1 MIYVYAMLF
10 VLVVILLFFLFINKK
25 NAWLYSLSIGSF
37 IVIFVV
43 CLNSLLL
50 FPFDIINV
58 RALNEKDALAE
69 NTYITVQNIKDKND
83 NILRYKVID
92 GKWLDTNGGQRWGG
106 VSVTGLTDSITI
118 KLQKG
123 NNRKINFH
131 ATRWG
136 GKVSISF
143 NGSSEKIVSS
153 YKDSD
158 NDVMSVLLPNT
169 GSVFEFGMVNILIVM
184 VEGLVF
190 STISLFVYKVREQVI
205 SFIKEHQYE
214 CIVVGI
220 AFVGFVIMLSFGNY
234 KSTWMDDSATMGI
247 AAKYRSFSEIIETIL
262 KEESTTPP
270 LYTIAWHYFSKL
282 IPVGAGALTL
292 WARMLS
298 IIANTIGFYIGA
310 MVVRKG
316 WNKYVGI
323 IFEAFLIT
331 SNTLIVNSGFAVR
344 SYGFIVLMALF
355 LLYAI
360 IKRFEDGLESKKK
373 TTALYTVAILAI
385 CYTHYFGILTCFGFF
400 LYECYLFI
408 KRRYTYKFIF
418 SYIVAGAVYLPWLV
432 VNYLITREQWGS
444 AFWIGPPEYRSIMVI
459 LAWLSSSQE
468 LVMLCVMLG
477 FFITLYKV
485 KEENFEINLNIAL
498 IITIVS
504 EIAIVFAYSKYIN
517 PKSSV
522 WANRYFLN
530 LLPYLLII
538 ASFGFVEVISFFIN
552 GRIKKV
558 EFVYALLTFLLFVNS
573 NVIFRLKDD
582 MEKIFCQP
590 YREAAEYLL
599 NQADANSSDTLVLI
613 SAVYSTGWD
622 YYLTHNGKFEP
633 LKYKKDYQGDFGDI
647 DIKNYKK
654 IYLLDIHILLDDN
667 SRKMIEDNF
676 HKVNQDEKSTV
687 QTYIRN
693 E

>member
-1 MIYVYAMLF
+1 MVYIYSILF
-10 VLVVILLFFLFINKK
+10 FILTCICFFILRTDKKKFLYTPIFGFISVVAVVILNVFL
-25 NAWLYSLSIGSF
+25 
-37 IVIFVV
+37 IFP
-43 CLNSLLL
+43 S
-50 FPFDIINV
+50 DKITIK
-58 RALNEKDALAE
+58 ALNEKDASAE
-69 NTYITVQNIKDKND
+69 NVYITMQNIKGKND
-83 NILRYKVID
+83 NVLRYKVVD

-106 VSVTGLTDSITI
+106 VSVTGLTDTITI

-123 NNRKINFH
+123 NNRKIDFH

-136 GKVSISF
+136 GKAAISF
-143 NGSSEKIVSS
+143 NGSSEKIVST

-158 NDVMSVLLPNT
+158 DDVMSIVLPNT
-169 GSVFEFGMVNILIVM
+169 ASVFSFGMTNIFIILVEGFVFSAILI
-184 VEGLVF
+184 
-190 STISLFVYKVREQVI
+190 SLYKVREQVI
-205 SFIKEHQYE
+205 NFIKRHQYE
-214 CIVVGI
+214 CIAVGI

-247 AAKYRSFSEIIETIL
+247 AAKNRSLVNVIETIL

-282 IPVGAGALTL
+282 IPVGAGALSL

-298 IIANTIGFYIGA
+298 IIANTIGFYVGA
-310 MVVRKG
+310 IVVRKG

-323 IFEAFLIT
+323 IFEMLLIT
-331 SNTLIVNSGFAVR
+331 SNALVVNSGFAVR
-344 SYGFIVLMALF
+344 SYGFMVLMALS
-355 LLYAI
+355 LLYTV
-360 IKRFEDGLESKKK
+360 IKRFEDGKESRNK

-408 KRRYTYKFIF
+408 KKRYTYKFIF
-418 SYIVAGAVYLPWLV
+418 SYIIAGAVYLPWLV
-432 VNYLITREQWGS
+432 VNYMITREQWGS
-444 AFWIGPPEYRSIMVI
+444 AFWIGPPKYSSIIAI

-468 LVMLCVMLG
+468 LVMLCVMFG

-485 KEENFEINLNIAL
+485 KEERMDISLNAAL
-498 IITIVS
+498 IITIAA
-504 EIAIVFAYSKYIN
+504 EIAIVFCYSKYIN

-522 WANRYFLN
+522 WAHRYFLN
-530 LLPYLLII
+530 LLPYMLII
-538 ASFGFVEVISFFIN
+538 ASFGLVNVVSFFID
-552 GRIKKV
+552 GKIKKV
-558 EFVYALLTFLLFVNS
+558 SFVYAVLVFLIFVNS
-573 NVIFRLKDD
+573 NIVSRVKGD
-582 MEKIFCQP
+582 MEGMFYQP

-599 NQADANSSDTLVLI
+599 NQPDANSPDTLVLI

-633 LKYKKDYQGDFGDI
+633 LKYKRNFQGDFSNM
-647 DIKNYKK
+647 DIKKYKK

-676 HKVNQDEKSTV
+676 HKVSQDEKSTV
-687 QTYIRN
+687 QTYVRN
-693 E
+693 

>member
-10 VLVVILLFFLFINKK
+10 VLAVILLFFLFINKK
-25 NAWLYSLSIGSF
+25 NAWLYSLSTGSF

-83 NILRYKVID
+83 NVLRYKVID

-118 KLQKG
+118 KLRKG
-123 NNRKINFH
+123 NNRKIYFN
-131 ATRWG
+131 ASREG
-136 GKVSISF
+136 GKAAISL
-143 NGSSEKIVSS
+143 NGVSEKIVSS

-158 NDVMSVLLPNT
+158 NDVMSVELLNT
-169 GSVFEFGMVNILIVM
+169 GSASCFGMINILIVM
-184 VEGLVF
+184 VEGLAF
-190 STISLFVYKVREQVI
+190 STVLYFLYKVRKQVI
-205 SFIKEHQYE
+205 SFIKKYQYE
-214 CIVVGI
+214 CIAVGI

-247 AAKYRSFSEIIETIL
+247 AAKNRSLVNVIETIL

-282 IPVGAGALTL
+282 IPVGAGALSL

-298 IIANTIGFYIGA
+298 IIANTIGFYVGA
-310 MVVRKG
+310 IVVRKG

-323 IFEAFLIT
+323 IFEMLLIT
-331 SNTLIVNSGFAVR
+331 SNALVVNSGFAVR
-344 SYGFIVLMALF
+344 SYGFMVLMALS
-355 LLYAI
+355 LLYTV
-360 IKRFEDGLESKKK
+360 IKRFEDGKESRNK

-408 KRRYTYKFIF
+408 KKRYTYKFIF
-418 SYIVAGAVYLPWLV
+418 SYIIAGAVYLPWLV
-432 VNYLITREQWGS
+432 VNYMITREQWGS
-444 AFWIGPPEYRSIMVI
+444 AFWIGPPKYSSIIAI

-468 LVMLCVMLG
+468 LVMLCVMFG

-485 KEENFEINLNIAL
+485 KEERMDISLNAAL
-498 IITIVS
+498 IITIAA
-504 EIAIVFAYSKYIN
+504 EIAIVFCYSKYIN

-522 WANRYFLN
+522 WAHRYFLN
-530 LLPYLLII
+530 LLPYMLII
-538 ASFGFVEVISFFIN
+538 ASFGLVNVVSFFID
-552 GRIKKV
+552 GKIKKV
-558 EFVYALLTFLLFVNS
+558 SFVYAVLVFLIFVNS
-573 NVIFRLKDD
+573 NIVSRVKGD
-582 MEKIFCQP
+582 MEGMFYQP

-599 NQADANSSDTLVLI
+599 NQPDANSPDTLVLI

-633 LKYKKDYQGDFGDI
+633 LKYKRNFQGDFSNM
-647 DIKNYKK
+647 DIKNIKK
-654 IYLLDIHILLDDN
+654 FIC
-667 SRKMIEDNF
+667 
-676 HKVNQDEKSTV
+676 
-687 QTYIRN
+687 
-693 E
+693 